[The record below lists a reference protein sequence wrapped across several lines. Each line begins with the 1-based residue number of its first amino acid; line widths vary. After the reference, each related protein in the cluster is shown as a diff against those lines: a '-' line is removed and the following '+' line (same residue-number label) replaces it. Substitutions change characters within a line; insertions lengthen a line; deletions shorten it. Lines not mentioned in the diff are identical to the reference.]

1 MLSAILLPHLKRNF
15 QLGQFY
21 RCLNYDWDSSRNQ
34 VIPSSRISQGCAR
47 VYLLASIFYVIVKF
61 IGILSS
67 SVPLSDKIFHV
78 ALGWIYAAS
87 TVVGTELIAN
97 PAIVQLMNLI
107 YQPQEHGGTTS
118 PSGIWNGKKFLKLI
132 DLTYS
137 LLYFTCDIIFPPI
150 MALLLIFLP
159 CQAPLLGSLILP
171 KNESGILFLWEESS
185 KILSYPKFSLGYRKL
200 QVMESVLNGAIR
212 SKLFPILLIISPC
225 MQIIATFAVIK
236 FQHVMPAAGATY
248 RTSCY
253 YLKSLKGMVNN
264 SLETK
269 LLKSYTPLK
278 IRFGSNFMDEL
289 TPLIIQQFCTMQTI
303 NLLLLL

>member
-1 MLSAILLPHLKRNF
+1 MLHIVVLILKRLKCSRCLILKILKCSRHLILKKNVSSMSFLWNLRLFKIKHPLHLSLLKISTTICMHTLMNYNARINKAPGIIIPWKRNKPSYKMLSAILLPHLKRNF

-107 YQPQEHGGTTS
+107 YQPQEHGGTS
-118 PSGIWNGKKFLKLI
+118 
-132 DLTYS
+132 
-137 LLYFTCDIIFPPI
+137 
-150 MALLLIFLP
+150 
-159 CQAPLLGSLILP
+159 
-171 KNESGILFLWEESS
+171 
-185 KILSYPKFSLGYRKL
+185 
-200 QVMESVLNGAIR
+200 
-212 SKLFPILLIISPC
+212 
-225 MQIIATFAVIK
+225 
-236 FQHVMPAAGATY
+236 
-248 RTSCY
+248 
-253 YLKSLKGMVNN
+253 
-264 SLETK
+264 ET
-269 LLKSYTPLK
+269 
-278 IRFGSNFMDEL
+278 RNM
-289 TPLIIQQFCTMQTI
+289 
-303 NLLLLL
+303 NL